1 MGYRF
6 DYRTAAERQD
16 SEQMALRTAERLLK
30 VNMKNLFKTA
40 INSRSAFDWYALV
53 RL

>member
-30 VNMKNLFKTA
+30 VNLKTF
-40 INSRSAFDWYALV
+40 SKQL
-53 RL
+53 